1 MQFELKQF
9 FRSNPILFR
18 LIAVNLAVFL
28 VINIFRLFLF
38 LFNLTDYLDTVTG
51 FLGVSSNLNI
61 LAQRP
66 WTIVSYAF
74 LHLGIFH
81 FVFNMIMLFVGG
93 KLFSDFIGHKQLIA
107 TYFLG
112 GLVGAVFFVGAFN
125 AFPVFEDIKFDA
137 LAIGASASVLSIF
150 IAVAVYAP
158 NFKLPLL
165 LIGPVQLKYIAIFIV
180 VVDIISISRGNPGGH
195 IAHLG
200 GALWGFIY
208 ATLLQKRIDPANTL
222 GRWFA
227 SLGNLFQGKPRMRA
241 KYTSSRPIS
250 DFEYNANRAE
260 KQKEIDRILDK
271 ISQSGYDSLS
281 ATEKEILFKSS

>member
-1 MQFELKQF
+1 MQNELKQF
-9 FRSNPILFR
+9 FRSNSILFR

-38 LFNLTDYLDTVTG
+38 LFDLTDYLDTVTG

-66 WTIVSYAF
+66 WTIVTYAF

-158 NFKLPLL
+158 NFKIPLL
-165 LIGPVQLKYIAIFIV
+165 LIGPVKLKYIAIFIV

-200 GALWGFIY
+200 GAFWGFIY
-208 ATLLQKRIDPANTL
+208 ATLLQKRIDPAKTL
-222 GRWFA
+222 GRWFS